1 MTPAEILALMQAR
14 KAAQQA
20 KETPVPQPE
29 APQPEAPQP
38 EEDKPEENKPEEPA
52 KPRRR
57 RGRKAAE

>member
-1 MTPAEILALMQAR
+1 MTPDEILALMQAR

-20 KETPVPQPE
+20 KETSVPQPE

-38 EEDKPEENKPEEPA
+38 EEDKPEEPA

>member
-29 APQPEAPQP
+29 APQPE
-38 EEDKPEENKPEEPA
+38 EDKPEEDKPEEPA